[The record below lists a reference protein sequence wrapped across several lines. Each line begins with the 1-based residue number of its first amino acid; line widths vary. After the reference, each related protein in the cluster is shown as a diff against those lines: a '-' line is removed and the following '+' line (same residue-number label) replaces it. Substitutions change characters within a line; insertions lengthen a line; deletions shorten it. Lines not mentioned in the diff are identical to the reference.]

1 MICKFIVFKGLTM
14 RFQGLKRIFLLLCT
28 VFALG
33 LSFTSC
39 TQAAKIDTRKK
50 VLVTLFP
57 QYDIVRSLA
66 KDKVALTLLLPPG
79 VEAHDFEPSPK
90 DVVLCSKADLFIYT
104 NDYMETWA
112 KEFTQGLGAPNLTV
126 LDVSKDLQ
134 LLSREEEEA
143 HEADSEKEAHDE
155 HGAFDPHVWLSP
167 ANMVIMTNTVLQE
180 LTKIDPENAAFY
192 TQNAL
197 QYKEDLNKID
207 AEILVSLQKIPNK
220 TLYYAGHFTF
230 GYFAKRYGLS
240 SKSPYAGFS
249 SESEPGPKAILDF
262 IVAIK
267 NESVKT
273 IFFEELIDPKIAK
286 TISQET
292 GVKIM
297 LLHGCHNLSKEEIDS
312 NITYLELMANNLKAL
327 QEGL

>member
-1 MICKFIVFKGLTM
+1 MRLTM
-14 RFQGLKRIFLLLCT
+14 KFYSSQRFFLILCSLFIISMSLSSCAAPLK
-28 VFALG
+28 
-33 LSFTSC
+33 
-39 TQAAKIDTRKK
+39 QDTRKK
-50 VLVTLFP
+50 VVVTLFP
-57 QYDIVRSLA
+57 QYDIVRALA

-112 KEFTQGLGAPNLTV
+112 KEFTQGLGAPNLRV
-126 LDVSKDLQ
+126 LDVSKDLE

-143 HEADSEKEAHDE
+143 HEADSEKKAHDE

-167 ANMVIMTNTVLQE
+167 ANMVLMTNTVLQE

-207 AEILVSLQKIPNK
+207 AEILSSLQKIPNK

-230 GYFAKRYGLS
+230 GYFAKRYGLN
-240 SKSPYAGFS
+240 SKSAYAGFS

-267 NESVKT
+267 NEGVKT

-286 TISQET
+286 TLAQET